1 MGGQGVRGDQ
11 VLRHLRFA
19 VQTAGTER
27 ERKREITRRV
37 KMEINEC
44 AIPDSSIFTHHKT
57 AHVPVNEL

>member
-11 VLRHLRFA
+11 VLRHLRFT

-27 ERKREITRRV
+27 ERKREITRGV